1 MLADN
6 IIFHSIA
13 YQVGMLLLPG
23 PAKSQAAAMACRWL
37 GRRPVG
43 GLITA
48 VQLSA
53 RVGRLH
59 VTQHGGR
66 LGLRLRPPLLLRP
79 PHEGQ
84 REEALRRRII
94 LALAICKARQS
105 FTSLKSHGDGSWE
118 HMAWRS

>member
-1 MLADN
+1 
-6 IIFHSIA
+6 
-13 YQVGMLLLPG
+13 MLLLPG

-43 GLITA
+43 GLIAA

-66 LGLRLRPPLLLRP
+66 LGLRLRPPPLLRP

-105 FTSLKSHGDGSWE
+105 FACIDGLQQRLLKAHGMSIHNTSCLLS
-118 HMAWRS
+118 R